1 MMQRADL
8 SIVLPIRNDPASRAL
23 AALSTKLTEL
33 CLASPLS
40 VELIVVDDASSDAT
54 VIAARA
60 ALEGLERVKLV
71 ELDSNGGPGLARNV
85 GLDFAEGE
93 FVAFVDADDVLDP
106 EVLLEGVSL
115 ARRTAADVVTLG
127 YQEIGGNGAPFIVT
141 PQDHASLGSL
151 LSRRAAVWRFIY
163 RSEFLAGSGIRF
175 PELYYAEDVV
185 FALRVAEANPTV
197 ESLPKCAY
205 TYFLHSSGLSG
216 TTPAPER
223 AEIALQELLDLE
235 SSTSSPEVASLA
247 RAWAARIAFRGRRV
261 LIRTNPRI
269 LARVAALLVANP
281 KDAGV
286 LATRIRQAR
295 GPREST

>member
-1 MMQRADL
+1 MMQRTDL
-8 SIVLPIRNDPASRAL
+8 SIVLPLHNDPASRAL
-23 AALSTKLTEL
+23 AELSSQLTEL
-33 CLASPLS
+33 TRDSQLN

-54 VIAARA
+54 AAFARE
-60 ALEGLERVKLV
+60 ALQGLENAKLV
-71 ELDSNGGPGLARNV
+71 ELKDNGGPGVARNV
-85 GLDFAEGE
+85 GLGLAKGE

-115 ARRTAADVVTLG
+115 ARRTVADVVTLG
-127 YQEIGGNGAPFIVT
+127 YREIGGNGAPLIVM
-141 PQDHASLGSL
+141 PQDYASLGSL

-205 TYFLHSSGLSG
+205 TYIIHSSGLSG

-223 AEIALQELLDLE
+223 AEIALQELLQLV
-235 SSTSSPEVASLA
+235 SSSSSPEVASLA
-247 RAWAARIAFRGRRV
+247 RAWAARIAFRSRRG
-261 LIRTNPRI
+261 LLRTNPRLLVRI
-269 LARVAALLVANP
+269 TALMVANP
-281 KDAGV
+281 KDAGL